1 MSAAYDERFHTMM
14 SETPKRSKQS
24 QLEIEVKLKIRNLQ
38 RLRGDLFEM
47 GCKETVPRS
56 LERNWTWD
64 FPGQPL
70 RQHGKLLRVRQFAG
84 RCLLTFKGAAR
95 QSRHFKIREE
105 RQTVVQDRK
114 ILDVILERLGLQVM
128 FCYEKFRTSY
138 SLRLRGKRRSV
149 DLSVDETPIGNYLE
163 IEGTEAD
170 IHRVAEKLGFEEGAF
185 IKESYLALFAK
196 SRSHKGQRDMVFSKF
211 VKAKTRRV

>member
-1 MSAAYDERFHTMM
+1 MS

-24 QLEIEVKLKIRNLQ
+24 QLEIEVKLRIRNLQ
-38 RLRGDLFEM
+38 RLRRDLLKM
-47 GCKETVPRS
+47 GCEETVPRS

-70 RQHGKLLRVRQFAG
+70 RQQGKLLRVRQFTG
-84 RCLLTFKGAAR
+84 RCLLTFKGTAR

-105 RQTVVQDRK
+105 RETEVQDPET
-114 ILDVILERLGLQVM
+114 LGLILERLGLQVM
-128 FCYEKFRTSY
+128 FRYEKFRTSY
-138 SLRLRGKRRSV
+138 SLRLRGKQRSV

-170 IHRVAEKLGFEEGAF
+170 IHKVAEKLGFEEHAF

-196 SRSHKGQRDMVFSKF
+196 SRSHKGQRDMVFLKF

>member
-1 MSAAYDERFHTMM
+1 MRL
-14 SETPKRSKQS
+14 ETPKGSK

-38 RLRGDLFEM
+38 RLRRDLLEM

-70 RQHGKLLRVRQFAG
+70 RQQGKLLRVRQFSG
-84 RCLLTFKGAAR
+84 RCLLTFKGAAQR
-95 QSRHFKIREE
+95 SRHFKIREE
-105 RQTVVQDRK
+105 RETEVQDPET
-114 ILDVILERLGLQVM
+114 LGVILGRLGLEV
-128 FCYEKFRTSY
+128 FFRYEKYRTSY
-138 SLRLRGKRRSV
+138 SLKLRGKRRSV

-170 IHRVAEKLGFEEGAF
+170 IHRVGKKLGFDEDAF

-196 SRSHKGQRDMVFSKF
+196 GRWRKSRRDMVFPKF
-211 VKAKTRRV
+211 VKGKTPRV